1 MHVSACLHAIIYFL
15 YELAGPFIRFLVK
28 TRVINPII
36 KCCIPASVTNDVLN
50 KCLNLLCVEVF
61 LCDKAVDPL
70 MVRVQFKLEEN

>member
-50 KCLNLLCVEVF
+50 KCSNLLCIGVF

-70 MVRVQFKLEEN
+70 MVRVQFKLEEK